1 MYSCDG
7 KDECPLF
14 MSFKNHSNMIW
25 CSIFFIIINVE
36 KTVAYNFME
45 AMIHFHF
52 RIFGE

>member
-1 MYSCDG
+1 MAKMNVHSSCPS
-7 KDECPLF
+7 KIIQ
-14 MSFKNHSNMIW
+14 IW
-25 CSIFFIIINVE
+25 FDAQFFFIIINVE